1 MEMEHVRTKIRK
13 SDRLDIRLDPLTAD
27 IIRRLAERDHRG
39 NISQA
44 ARALLGRAAIEEVT
58 ATPRSAQPV
67 C

>member
-1 MEMEHVRTKIRK
+1 MKTNTHGKIRK
-13 SDRLDIRLDPLTAD
+13 TETLHLRLDPLTAD

-44 ARALLGRAAIEEVT
+44 ARVLLSKAANMEVT
-58 ATPRSAQPV
+58 ATPRSAQQA